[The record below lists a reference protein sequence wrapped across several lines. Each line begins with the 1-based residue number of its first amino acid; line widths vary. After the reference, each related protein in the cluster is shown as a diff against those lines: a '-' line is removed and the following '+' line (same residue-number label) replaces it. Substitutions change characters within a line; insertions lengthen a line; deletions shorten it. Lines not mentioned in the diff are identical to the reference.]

1 MYPKQGDKYKCLKT
15 MGAVEEGDVLEITM
29 TFGSGLIGKTDK
41 HENISFAWDD
51 FDEDEYPGY
60 WEKL

>member
-1 MYPKQGDKYKCLKT
+1 MFPRVGDKFKCLKT

-29 TFGSGLIGKTDK
+29 TFGSGILGKTDK
-41 HENISFAWDD
+41 HPNISFVWED
-51 FDEDEYPGY
+51 FDEYEYPGY